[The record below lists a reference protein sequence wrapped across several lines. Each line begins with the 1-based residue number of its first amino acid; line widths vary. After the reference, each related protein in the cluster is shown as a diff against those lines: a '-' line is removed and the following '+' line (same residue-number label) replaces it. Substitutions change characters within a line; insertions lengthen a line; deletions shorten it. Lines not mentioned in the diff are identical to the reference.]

1 MGRRKSVLYFY
12 DDNIGNFHY
21 GPSHPMKPHRVR
33 MTHDL
38 IQCYGLLGR
47 MDMAKPLRPA
57 VEELT
62 RFHAND
68 YVDFLRSSAQ
78 SRLEASLSPRP
89 FLFFSP
95 SPAATRSTLR
105 ASPPPRSETAP
116 ASRASSSAGAPSSVS
131 VADAQSSSGPR
142 SRLSLP
148 HQLTRSATRPVPS
161 DAAAPRETATGALG
175 STARGRASPASAL
188 GAPAGVPTNRPID
201 LGAGGWSR
209 EGGEKQAVKAA
220 GEGAAGA
227 ARGPVGLQGLGAG
240 EEADGTGRQSPAW
253 GPGGSGAW
261 PPPRK
266 GEDTNGLLTSAAFDE
281 VEAPPMPVSSSYADQ
296 MARFN
301 VGEDC
306 PVFDGLWEYCQTYS
320 GGSIEGA
327 RRVVNGEYDWAI
339 NWAGGLHHGKKH
351 EASGFCYINDC
362 VLAALEFLRF
372 KHRVLYVDVDIHHG
386 DGVEEAFYTSPRVMC
401 CSFHKYGDYFPG
413 TGALDDVGI
422 DEGLG
427 YSVNVPLSDG
437 IDDAMYTRLFR
448 QVMDMVIDT
457 YRPEAV
463 VLQCGADSLSG
474 DRLGCFNLSI
484 EGHSEA
490 VRYFRS
496 KNIPAVFLGGGGY
509 TLRNVPRC
517 WATETGHVLGVSLN
531 PNIPEESEYV
541 GYYGPDSTLHVR
553 TSNMENRNEEGYIQ
567 HVVQKISQTLKDHV
581 RPVGAQI
588 SANFSLDESVM
599 DKGERI
605 RALLADKEEEK
616 AMDSSGDGEEAD
628 GVGLFE
634 DVSNRNRG

>member
-12 DDNIGNFHY
+12 DENIGNFHY

-38 IQCYGLLGR
+38 IQCYDLLR
-47 MDMAKPLRPA
+47 CMDMMKPLKPA
-57 VEELT
+57 VEDLT

-68 YVDFLRSSAQ
+68 YVDFLRASAQ
-78 SRLEASLSPRP
+78 SRLQASLSPRP

-95 SPAATRSTLR
+95 SPAAPRSASH
-105 ASPPPRSETAP
+105 ASPPPQSEG
-116 ASRASSSAGAPSSVS
+116 ASAVSAGASGVS
-131 VADAQSSSGPR
+131 AVQSGSGPR
-142 SRLSLP
+142 NRLTLHP
-148 HQLTRSATRPVPS
+148 LRSATRSASPATSACDPRVP
-161 DAAAPRETATGALG
+161 PEPGADELS
-175 STARGRASPASAL
+175 STDARGRTPPKSL
-188 GAPAGVPTNRPID
+188 GVD

-209 EGGEKQAVKAA
+209 GATEKPPVLLQAS
-220 GEGAAGA
+220 GDGAHGLL
-227 ARGPVGLQGLGAG
+227 GLQGPSAA
-240 EEADGTGRQSPAW
+240 EEPGTGRQSPAW
-253 GPGGSGAW
+253 AASGAW
-261 PPPRK
+261 PSLRR
-266 GEDTNGLLTSAAFDE
+266 GEDANGLLSSAAFDE
-281 VEAPPMPVSSSYADQ
+281 EVEAPPVPLSSSFADQ

-306 PVFDGLWEYCQTYS
+306 PVFDGLWDYCQTYS

-327 RRVVNGEYDWAI
+327 RRVVRGEYDWAI

-386 DGVEEAFYTSPRVMC
+386 DGVEEAFYTSPRVLC

-437 IDDAMYTRLFR
+437 VDDAMYTRLFR
-448 QVMDMVIDT
+448 QVMDMIMES

-484 EGHSEA
+484 DGHSEA
-490 VRYFRS
+490 VRYFCS
-496 KNIPAVFLGGGGY
+496 KDVPALFLGGGGY

-517 WATETGHVLGVSLN
+517 WATETGYVLGLSLN
-531 PNIPEESEYV
+531 PNIPEESAYV

-553 TSNMENRNEEGYIQ
+553 TSNMENRNEDSYVQ
-567 HVVQKISQTLKDHV
+567 HVVERISQTLKDHV

-588 SANFSLDESVM
+588 SANYFMDDSVM
-599 DKGERI
+599 DKSDQM
-605 RALLADKEEEK
+605 RALLSDEEEEK
-616 AMDSSGDGEEAD
+616 AMDSSGDAEDAD
-628 GVGLFE
+628 GAGRFE
-634 DVSNRNRG
+634 EISNRNRG